1 MPRIPK
7 VSRISSI
14 CPPGVWCLTPS
25 LGIVLILGILVAAYC
40 IVQSIGIFLTT
51 ASMTGSPG
59 PAGPSGPSG
68 PSGPP
73 VHVYNTISTNGDD
86 RYSRAPE
93 PLRDWQTGPDL
104 RGALLPPGAVPI
116 NLSTRGLPQAY
127 QQMGI
132 LKSDGQ
138 ILPLYGRQTAYRS
151 DRYNY
156 YTRTDTYN
164 PVQLP
169 VRYEKRDCMDSIG
182 CNELLGGEKIKI
194 AGLGKDAHVEV
205 YKFDGPTYIPGLV

>member
-25 LGIVLILGILVAAYC
+25 LGIVLILGILIAAYC
-40 IVQSIGIFLTT
+40 IVQSIRSSLTGASSASGAS
-51 ASMTGSPG
+51 ASMVRSP
-59 PAGPSGPSG
+59 A
-68 PSGPP
+68 PP